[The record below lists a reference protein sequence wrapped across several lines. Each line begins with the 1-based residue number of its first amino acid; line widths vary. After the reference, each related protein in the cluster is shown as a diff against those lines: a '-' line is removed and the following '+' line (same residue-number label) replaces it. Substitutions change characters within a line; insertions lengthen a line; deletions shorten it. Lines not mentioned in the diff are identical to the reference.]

1 MKRSRLTQEQII
13 GLFKEHQAGTTVV
26 DLCRKHG
33 VSDATFYMWRP
44 NCGGM
49 AVSDARKPKGL
60 EEENAL
66 LKKLLAQSILDVS
79 TLRVMLAEASDA
91 PLAACSR
98 NLDDPGKNDAQRR
111 ACSSV
116 GIAQRIYRYASR
128 RPPAASS
135 GRRAATVRRSPPSHL
150 LAREGQC
157 EPEKAVPAMLVGAAR
172 RAQARMPKARPGQ
185 ARANGLA
192 AGDASALVS
201 GLRLRRAGL
210 QAPVPD
216 PGRGG
221 RLHAGAPGAC
231 GRHVAVGTA
240 GRTRAQPDRG
250 VA

>member
-98 NLDDPGKNDAQRR
+98 NLDDPGKKRCA
-111 ACSSV
+111 
-116 GIAQRIYRYASR
+116 ASR
-128 RPPAASS
+128 LQLGGHSATNLPLCVAA
-135 GRRAATVRRSPPSHL
+135 
-150 LAREGQC
+150 
-157 EPEKAVPAMLVGAAR
+157 
-172 RAQARMPKARPGQ
+172 
-185 ARANGLA
+185 
-192 AGDASALVS
+192 
-201 GLRLRRAGL
+201 
-210 QAPVPD
+210 
-216 PGRGG
+216 
-221 RLHAGAPGAC
+221 APGCELWQESGDGSAIAALTFA
-231 GRHVAVGTA
+231 RS
-240 GRTRAQPDRG
+240 RG
-250 VA
+250 PV